1 MKSSEALRRAR
12 PLIESGENGLVCLAL
27 YRVAPGQQRAKNH
40 IQKLLFPNGTL
51 EGWLRDQR
59 GIETS
64 HECDFDRLRIT
75 RLAWIDDMIAW
86 HEARGD

>member
-1 MKSSEALRRAR
+1 MKSSEALRLAR
-12 PLIESGENGLVCLAL
+12 PLIESKENGFVCLAL
-27 YRVAPGQQRAKNH
+27 NRVAPGQQRAKNH
-40 IQKLLFPNGTL
+40 IRKLLSPNATL

-64 HECDFDRLRIT
+64 YERDFDLLRIT